1 MELMSEYRTCLQGT
15 DGLKRW
21 TSDAGDTPAPLIF
34 YIIFIFFKNHKAEGV
49 SWTKTPSSLKSL
61 CSLLKSYRRQSLD
74 V

>member
-34 YIIFIFFKNHKAEGV
+34 YIIFIFFKI
-49 SWTKTPSSLKSL
+49 TKLRVLVGQKLHPL
-61 CSLLKSYRRQSLD
+61 
-74 V
+74 